1 MNMKTPEEIKKGL
14 YLCNSEGYG
23 CLSCPYH
30 GDCEGQPG
38 LDAFDYIRQ
47 LEDTIGKMI
56 LQMRGDCGV
65 CKHRHAQDAA
75 FRSAAKHGDFAMT
88 DICAECIRKEA
99 RPNWEYEGLPEV

>member
-1 MNMKTPEEIKKGL
+1 MKTPEEKTNALPCCQVDEIA
-14 YLCNSEGYG
+14 C
-23 CLSCPYH
+23 H
-30 GDCEGQPG
+30 DCKYFGQPYCSSAA
-38 LDAFDYIRQ
+38 LKDAMERISQ

-88 DICAECIRKEA
+88 DICAECIRKES
-99 RPNWEYEGLPEV
+99 RPNWEYEGLPK